1 VLEKIEN
8 VKLFQELDIIK
19 NQNVHGKKEKIIV
32 KKENVV
38 IHLECVLIKNVKLQ
52 KENVDGKENQFVK
65 IGFMDVDGKLLEKQE
80 EENIVVNI

>member
-1 VLEKIEN
+1 ME
-8 VKLFQELDIIK
+8 
-19 NQNVHGKKEKIIV
+19 KKEKIIV

-38 IHLECVLIKNVKLQ
+38 LQLKCVLIKIVKLQ

-65 IGFMDVDGKLLEKQE
+65 IGLMDVDGKLLEKLE